1 MRTPEE
7 ILSYGKDVIQ
17 KHRHQLYELKNGY
30 TTEVTDDSNDQKFN
44 YNDYGIW
51 KYEVKDYIAKHEK
64 NKIFEINKLF
74 DSFEL
79 NNFSPVYLSD
89 ILGILTIS
97 IDHLESG
104 ENGESPDNSQTAQ
117 TTNETESHNEFEPK
131 PEPIAANPPE
141 EKKKKIKWKV
151 LFCIIAAFAAFVV
164 AFYYYRIDIKTAS
177 SIATIIGAIFAV
189 LSFFFK

>member
-79 NNFSPVYLSD
+79 NHFSPVYLSD

-97 IDHLESG
+97 IDHLESE
-104 ENGESPDNSQTAQ
+104 ENGESPNNSQTVQ

-131 PEPIAANPPE
+131 PEPIAENPPKG
-141 EKKKKIKWKV
+141 KKKKNKWKV
-151 LFCIIAAFAAFVV
+151 LFCIIAIIAFVV
-164 AFYYYRIDIKTAS
+164 AYYCYRIDSHETTA
-177 SIATIIGAIFAV
+177 IAGIISAIFTV

>member
-74 DSFEL
+74 DSFEF
-79 NNFSPVYLSD
+79 NHFSPVYLSD

-117 TTNETESHNEFEPK
+117 TTNETESHNELKPK
-131 PEPIAANPPE
+131 PKPIAANPPE
-141 EKKKKIKWKV
+141 EKKKKFKLKV
-151 LFCIIAAFAAFVV
+151 LFCITAIAASVV
-164 AFYYYRIDIKTAS
+164 AFHYYRIDIYAAAA
-177 SIATIIGAIFAV
+177 IATIIAAIFAV
-189 LSFFFK
+189 LSFIFK

>member
-79 NNFSPVYLSD
+79 NHFSPVYLSD

-117 TTNETESHNEFEPK
+117 TTNETESHNELKPK
-131 PEPIAANPPE
+131 PIAANPPK
-141 EKKKKIKWKV
+141 EKKKKIKLKV
-151 LFCIIAAFAAFVV
+151 LFCIIAIAALAL
-164 AFYYYRIDIKTAS
+164 AFYYYRIDIYAAS
-177 SIATIIGAIFAV
+177 AIATIIGAIFAV
-189 LSFFFK
+189 LSFIFK

>member
-79 NNFSPVYLSD
+79 NHFSPVYLSE

-97 IDHLESG
+97 IDHLESE
-104 ENGESPDNSQTAQ
+104 ENGESPNISQTVQ

-131 PEPIAANPPE
+131 PEPIAENPPKG
-141 EKKKKIKWKV
+141 KKKDINRLKWI
-151 LFCIIAAFAAFVV
+151 CIIAAFAAL
-164 AFYYYRIDIKTAS
+164 ALAYYCYRIDSHATTA
-177 SIATIIGAIFAV
+177 IAGIISAIFAV
-189 LSFFFK
+189 LSFIFK